1 MEDQRTVWRSQFG
14 FLMAAIGSAVGLGN
28 IWRFSYMCYENGG
41 GAFMVPY
48 FVALLTTGIPLMLL
62 EYALGHKKHGS
73 SALSF
78 AKIGRKYEWLGWWMP
93 IFVMFG
99 IMLYYSVIIG
109 WCFNF
114 TLFSLDLS
122 WGADTQNFFLKEFL
136 GLSKDVFHPG
146 GIQLPIL
153 LSTALVWV
161 IIWFICY
168 KEVNHGIERA
178 CEIFMPTLLIL
189 TAILVF
195 WGLSLDGAKE
205 GILYYL
211 KPDFSK
217 IWDPKVW
224 IAAYGQIFFTL
235 SLGFGIMIAY
245 ASYLPKK
252 TDLVKNAFLTSIAN
266 CGYSFF
272 AGFAVF
278 SVLGYMAM
286 QKGVAIP
293 DVIKSGPTLAFVVY
307 PEAIS
312 RLPVMNSL
320 FGFIFFLAL
329 VIAGLSSGISIIEAI
344 CSAILDKFNKNNKI
358 KRKGVVSALCL
369 AGFLGGLIF
378 TTQGGLYF
386 LDIVDHFLTQYG
398 LVVAGLLEC
407 VVIGWILKAAVLR
420 RHINAV
426 SGWKINKIWDFLIRY
441 FIPAVLVIMV
451 IQSISSDTTSPYY
464 GGYPSS
470 ALLWLGV
477 GWIIITALL
486 AVVITLP
493 AWEPEKL
500 KYEHIPEEEHL
511 LL

>member
-1 MEDQRTVWRSQFG
+1 MEEQRVVWRSQFG

-41 GAFMVPY
+41 GAFLVPY

-78 AKIGRKYEWLGWWMP
+78 AKIGRKYEVVGWWMP

-109 WCFNF
+109 WCLNF

-122 WGADTQNFFLKEFL
+122 WGADTQNFFLHDFL
-136 GLSKDVFHPG
+136 GLSEDVFHLG
-146 GIQLPIL
+146 GVRWPIL
-153 LSTALVWV
+153 LSTGFVWV
-161 IIWFICY
+161 ITWFICY
-168 KEVNHGIERA
+168 KEINHGIERA

-195 WGLSLDGAKE
+195 WGLSLDGAGE

-211 KPDFSK
+211 TPDFSK
-217 IWDPKVW
+217 IYDPKVW

-235 SLGFGIMIAY
+235 SLGFGIMITY

-252 TDLVKNAFLTSIAN
+252 TDLVRNALLTSVAN

-278 SVLGYMAM
+278 SVLGYMAA

-293 DVIKSGPTLAFVVY
+293 DVIKAGPTLAFVVY

-312 RLPVMNSL
+312 SLPMMNSL

-344 CSAILDKFNKNNKI
+344 SSAIMDKFSKNSKI
-358 KRKGVVSALCL
+358 NRTKVVSALCL
-369 AGFLGGLIF
+369 AGFLGSILF
-378 TTQGGLYF
+378 TFGAGLYF

-398 LVVAGLLEC
+398 LVVAGFLEC
-407 VVIGWILKAAVLR
+407 VIIGWILKASVLR

-426 SGWKINKIWDFLIRY
+426 SEWKIGKLWDFLVRY
-441 FIPAVLVIMV
+441 FIPVVLGIMV
-451 IQSISSDTTSPYY
+451 IQSIYNDIKTPYE
-464 GGYPSS
+464 GYPAS
-470 ALLWLGV
+470 ALLLLGV
-477 GWIIITALL
+477 GWIVITVLL
-486 AVVITLP
+486 AVVIARP
-493 AWEPEKL
+493 GWDPEKL
-500 KYEHIPEEEHL
+500 KYEHMPEDEHL